1 MEKLNQK
8 SRSRSNNKKNK
19 NKTKKMPHP
28 QANNKV
34 EDDFF
39 DIINVSAAIE
49 SKLTINKFAKEKI
62 LDEKKVKEGIPE
74 QHKFTTIK
82 IQQMISN
89 SVITSKGT
97 KGHKFDKFKKV
108 ILIDFENLYNVIQR
122 DMPTIFSIINT
133 INTELVEQ
141 PVLFIFIMATY
152 HRESNLFNLI
162 IAQFKGAIAAE
173 VIYTDRNVDDLSEP
187 TCITKYGF
195 NESDDYL
202 LLKLFKYLAH
212 FNIPVEILSADQYSY
227 KMNIHIAYLYLSE
240 DDRQTISARD
250 PFNPYEYYMQFNKA
264 NIKAIKEAEAAAKA
278 AAKAAAEAAAKAA
291 AEAAA
296 KARQNAINKV
306 KHDRVPLF
314 LYITGEKLSVRN
326 SDIVYYSGGSQ
337 YNKLTK
343 IVTYHN
349 GLVGTF
355 VDGNIYLTDSGIEFA
370 NGDIQLPDG
379 RYVYSFGKILYQ
391 NGTIMYPVGTIQYLD
406 GTLEYPNGTLE
417 YPDGTIRHP
426 Y

>member
-133 INTELVEQ
+133 INTELV
-141 PVLFIFIMATY
+141 
-152 HRESNLFNLI
+152 
-162 IAQFKGAIAAE
+162 
-173 VIYTDRNVDDLSEP
+173 
-187 TCITKYGF
+187 
-195 NESDDYL
+195 
-202 LLKLFKYLAH
+202 
-212 FNIPVEILSADQYSY
+212 
-227 KMNIHIAYLYLSE
+227 
-240 DDRQTISARD
+240 
-250 PFNPYEYYMQFNKA
+250 
-264 NIKAIKEAEAAAKA
+264 
-278 AAKAAAEAAAKAA
+278 
-291 AEAAA
+291 
-296 KARQNAINKV
+296 
-306 KHDRVPLF
+306 
-314 LYITGEKLSVRN
+314 
-326 SDIVYYSGGSQ
+326 
-337 YNKLTK
+337 
-343 IVTYHN
+343 
-349 GLVGTF
+349 
-355 VDGNIYLTDSGIEFA
+355 
-370 NGDIQLPDG
+370 
-379 RYVYSFGKILYQ
+379 
-391 NGTIMYPVGTIQYLD
+391 
-406 GTLEYPNGTLE
+406 
-417 YPDGTIRHP
+417 
-426 Y
+426 